1 MAAMMSGWDTGAT
14 TLVHFSAPLKHRPLT
29 TASLSRELAESC
41 AAWCGSTMGKTQE
54 TWHRNTEATTVRVT
68 KFPHQRWRGRSKSNV
83 VGLNLLRSMGTSNM
97 TLLALTRVSANMLP
111 SVQILIGC
119 VVLLSA
125 LARPSCLDEANASCG
140 RFSLI
145 LSPCG
150 TLSSS
155 LIFQGSFFLDR
166 CSRFVETFS
175 VSPFYLYSAILFVP
189 SRLFLFSFLCL
200 CLPGRALHPTSGCGA
215 Y

>member
-150 TLSSS
+150 TK
-155 LIFQGSFFLDR
+155 LIAHLPGFFFLGPMQQVR
-166 CSRFVETFS
+166 
-175 VSPFYLYSAILFVP
+175 
-189 SRLFLFSFLCL
+189 
-200 CLPGRALHPTSGCGA
+200 
-215 Y
+215 

>member
-1 MAAMMSGWDTGAT
+1 MMSGWDTGAT

-29 TASLSRELAESC
+29 TASWSRNWRNPVSC
-41 AAWCGSTMGKTQE
+41 HGAVQRWGKRRKLGTE
-54 TWHRNTEATTVRVT
+54 TPRQPQHIVT

-150 TLSSS
+150 TK
-155 LIFQGSFFLDR
+155 LIAHLPGFFFLGPMQQVR
-166 CSRFVETFS
+166 
-175 VSPFYLYSAILFVP
+175 
-189 SRLFLFSFLCL
+189 
-200 CLPGRALHPTSGCGA
+200 
-215 Y
+215 